1 MAQGVTTLILYNRA
15 KARLILGKATDPL
28 SQASNLQITSLGM
41 YSWLEEE
48 TV

>member
-1 MAQGVTTLILYNRA
+1 MAQGVTTLILHNRA
-15 KARLILGKATDPL
+15 KARLILGKATKPL
-28 SQASNLQITSLGM
+28 SQASDLQNTSLGM